1 MNVRRLDFHGAG
13 PGGASG
19 AGGGTVETRE
29 QDVGVFMAENLP
41 KVRPPVLA
49 AESVEVVFTPGTA
62 PAGNPIRRDND

>member
-29 QDVGVFMAENLP
+29 QDV
-41 KVRPPVLA
+41 KPPVFA

-62 PAGNPIRRDND
+62 PAGNPICRDNN